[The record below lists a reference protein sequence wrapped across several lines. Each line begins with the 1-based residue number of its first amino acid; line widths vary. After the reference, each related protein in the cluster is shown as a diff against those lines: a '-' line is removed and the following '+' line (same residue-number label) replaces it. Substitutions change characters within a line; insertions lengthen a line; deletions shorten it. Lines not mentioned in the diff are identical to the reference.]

1 MLPPTPP
8 AGTPDEFIDG
18 VPIGAGFRV
27 PTIVVSPWSAG
38 GHVDSTVMDHTSL
51 IRILERRFGVKEP
64 NISAYRRATMGDF
77 TSSLQFG
84 RGPAGFPKGN
94 VQLQA
99 ATIAQEFLTT
109 QQEVA
114 RNPGPQVPSGA
125 QTMPTQG

>member
-1 MLPPTPP
+1 VRLR
-8 AGTPDEFIDG
+8 G
-18 VPIGAGFRV
+18 
-27 PTIVVSPWSAG
+27 
-38 GHVDSTVMDHTSL
+38 
-51 IRILERRFGVKEP
+51 RRWRSGRTQ
-64 NISAYRRATMGDF
+64 RR
-77 TSSLQFG
+77 SLQFG